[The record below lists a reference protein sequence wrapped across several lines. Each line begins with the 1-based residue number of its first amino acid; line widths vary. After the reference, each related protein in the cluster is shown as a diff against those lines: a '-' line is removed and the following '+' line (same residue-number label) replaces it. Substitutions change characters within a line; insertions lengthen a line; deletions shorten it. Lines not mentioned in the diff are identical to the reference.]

1 MVRVN
6 RETYERFIGHS
17 LDYKQSKYHNK
28 KVEYNGMKF
37 DSKKE
42 MAYYMKLKLL
52 EKAGEIKNVER
63 QIEYELIPKFKVGNK
78 TYRKTSYFADFRYV
92 SVEDDKIHVV
102 DVKSLITAKNDVY
115 RLKKKLM
122 AYKYGVEIEEV

>member
-1 MVRVN
+1 MRLT
-6 RETYERFIGHS
+6 EKQYKEFLGHS

-42 MAYYMKLKLL
+42 MAVWIKLELL
-52 EKAGEIKNVER
+52 QKAGEIKCLER
-63 QIEYELIPKFKVGNK
+63 QCEYELLPSFKLNGKV
-78 TYRKTSYFADFRYV
+78 YRKTIYKCDMRYV
-92 SVEDDKIHVV
+92 STNDDKIHVV

-122 AYKYGVEIEEV
+122 AYRYGIEIEEI